1 MQYNCILKKSDGN
14 KMKKQY
20 ILTPYFLDQP
30 LYELKELAQSD
41 WIVNE
46 RPLPDADKQSRM
58 SLLHKEIAKQV
69 SAAITD
75 GLLPVSIAGDCCTA
89 IGVMA
94 GLQRTGS
101 DPLFIWFD
109 AHGDFN
115 TWETTPSGFLGG
127 MPLAMIAGLGEQTM
141 VEAVGLEPVKQEHVI
156 LTDGRDLD
164 PGEQELVSGSNI
176 LHLKNPMDLL
186 EYDFRE
192 RPIYVHFDTDIVNPL
207 DAPAMNYIAPGGP
220 RAEELG
226 KVFRHL
232 AKTGLIKA
240 ISVSTWNPE
249 LDVGG
254 RSKDTILNLL
264 QEFVS

>member
-1 MQYNCILKKSDGN
+1 
-14 KMKKQY
+14 MKIQY
-20 ILTPYFLDQP
+20 ILTPFFLDQH
-30 LYELKELAQSD
+30 LEGLNELAQSG

-46 RPLPDADKQSRM
+46 QQLLDSDTQSRM
-58 SLLHKEIAKQV
+58 SILHKEIAKHV
-69 SAAITD
+69 TGAVTR
-75 GLLPVSIAGDCCTA
+75 GTVPVSIAGDCCTT

-94 GLQRTGS
+94 GLQQAGIE
-101 DPLFIWFD
+101 PLFIWFD

-141 VEAVGLEPVKQEHVI
+141 VEAVNLRPVEHEHII

-164 PGEQELVSGSNI
+164 PGEKELISGSGI
-176 LHLKNPMDLL
+176 LHMRDPMDLL
-186 EYDFRE
+186 KYNFPD

-207 DAPAMNYIAPGGP
+207 DAPAMNYVAEGGP

-232 AKTGLIKA
+232 AQTGQVKT
-240 ISVSTWNPE
+240 ISVSSWNPE
-249 LDVGG
+249 LDEDGY
-254 RSKDTILNLL
+254 SKDTILNLL
-264 QEFVS
+264 QELTG

>member
-1 MQYNCILKKSDGN
+1 
-14 KMKKQY
+14 MKTRY

-30 LYELKELAQSD
+30 LDGLKELAQSD

-46 RPLPDADKQSRM
+46 QQLPDAKKQSRM
-58 SLLHKEIAKQV
+58 SILHKEIANHV
-69 SAAITD
+69 SATITD
-75 GLLPVSIAGDCCTA
+75 GLQPVSIAGDCCTA

-94 GLQRTGS
+94 GLQRAGI

-141 VEAVGLEPVKQEHVI
+141 VEAVGLQPVEHEHII

-164 PGEQELVSGSNI
+164 PGERELVSSSNI

-186 EYDFRE
+186 EYDFGE
-192 RPIYVHFDTDIVNPL
+192 RPIYIHFDTDIVNPL
-207 DAPAMNYIAPGGP
+207 DAPAMNYVVPGGP
-220 RAEELG
+220 RAAELE
-226 KVFRHL
+226 KVFRHI
-232 AKTGLIKA
+232 AKTGLVKA
-240 ISVSTWNPE
+240 VSVSSWNPE
-249 LDVGG
+249 LDEGG
-254 RSKDTILNLL
+254 RTKDISLNLL
-264 QEFVS
+264 QELIS

>member
-1 MQYNCILKKSDGN
+1 ME
-14 KMKKQY
+14 MKTQY

-30 LYELKELAQSD
+30 LDGLNELAQPD

-46 RPLPDADKQSRM
+46 QQLPDSHAQSRM
-58 SLLHKEIAKQV
+58 SVLHKEIAKNV
-69 SAAITD
+69 AEAIAD
-75 GLLPVSIAGDCCTA
+75 GLVPVSIAGDCCTT

-94 GLQRTGS
+94 GLQKAGIV
-101 DPLFIWFD
+101 PLFIWFD

-141 VEAVGLEPVKQEHVI
+141 VEAVDLQPVDHEHII

-164 PGEQELVSGSNI
+164 PGEKELISGSKV
-176 LHLKNPMDLL
+176 LHMRNPMDLL
-186 EYDFRE
+186 EYDFPNM
-192 RPIYVHFDTDIVNPL
+192 PIYVHFDTDIVDPL
-207 DAPAMNYIAPGGP
+207 DAPAMSYLAPGGP

-226 KVFRHL
+226 KVFRRI
-232 AKTGLIKA
+232 AQTGQVQA

-249 LDVGG
+249 LDEDG
-254 RSKDTILNLL
+254 RSKETTMKLL
-264 QEFVS
+264 QELVA